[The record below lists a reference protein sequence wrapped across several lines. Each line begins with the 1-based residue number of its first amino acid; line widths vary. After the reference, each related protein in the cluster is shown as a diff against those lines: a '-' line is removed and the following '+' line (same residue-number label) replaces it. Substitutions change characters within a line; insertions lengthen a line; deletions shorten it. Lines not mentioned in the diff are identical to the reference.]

1 MTGASATWK
10 ARLAQAVGVYA
21 RPRLIAVL
29 LIGFSQGLPLAL
41 TGATMAF
48 WLRED
53 GVSLQAIGLF
63 ALVALPYTFKF
74 AWAPLIDQLSIPYLT
89 RRFGRRRGWA
99 LAMQACLIA
108 ALVGLGLTDPRGQI
122 ELFALLAVAVAFFS
136 ASQDV
141 VTDAWRV
148 ELLEDD
154 QLAAGAAMVV
164 SGYRIGMLVS
174 GAGALYLA
182 TILPWSMVY
191 VVMAAG
197 ILVGVGTILAMP
209 EPLAGRAGA
218 LFVDSGSPSDPA
230 GRRLAR
236 WFRHAF
242 VGPFSEFA
250 ARRGW
255 LAFLLFAMLY
265 KLGDSMAGHMA
276 TPLYVD
282 LGFDKVA
289 VANYAKVLGTAA
301 TFGGLFI
308 GGAMMRGLG
317 MGPTLWIAGIGQA
330 VSNLSF
336 AVLAMVGPEE
346 WMLATAITI
355 ENLTGGI
362 GTAALVAYFSL
373 LCNLQFTATQFAL
386 LSAFASAARTFLTAP
401 TGFLVE
407 DLGWVQYFVVTTF
420 AAVPGLLVL
429 LWITIHTGFNRPE
442 TAAHGAAAETEQAA
456 RP

>member
-1 MTGASATWK
+1 MPAWIAGLGT
-10 ARLAQAVGVYA
+10 AVGVYA

-29 LIGFSQGLPLAL
+29 LVGFSQGLPLAL

-63 ALVALPYTFKF
+63 ALVGLPYTFKF
-74 AWAPLIDQLSIPYLT
+74 VWAPLLDQLAVPVMT

-99 LAMQACLIA
+99 LTMQACLIA
-108 ALVGLGLTDPRGQI
+108 ALVLMGLTDPRTQI

-164 SGYRIGMLVS
+164 SGYRIGMLAS

-182 TILPWSMVY
+182 TVLPWSMVY
-191 VVMAAG
+191 VVMAGG
-197 ILVGVGTILAMP
+197 ILVGVATILVMP

-218 LFVDSGSPSDPA
+218 LFVDTGSRSDPA
-230 GRRLAR
+230 GQRLAR

-250 ARRGW
+250 GRRGW

-317 MGPTLWIAGIGQA
+317 MGPTLWIGGIGQA

-346 WMLATAITI
+346 WMLATAITV

-373 LCNLQFTATQFAL
+373 LCNLRFTATQFAL
-386 LSAFASAARTFLTAP
+386 LSAFAAAARTFLTAP

-420 AAVPGLLVL
+420 AAVPGLIVL
-429 LWITIHTGFNRPE
+429 LWITVNTGFGRPDTAPDE
-442 TAAHGAAAETEQAA
+442 TAKEAQVRAGQ
-456 RP
+456 